1 MEHSM
6 EININSVTT
15 VLEALSLGIAVD
27 VGDTYPLAMGEDGSI
42 GWLYEGRVVS
52 EMNTGTFVRL
62 CSSLDKD
69 EVLLV
74 AANIVLNNL
83 NKKAREYNERS

>member
-42 GWLYEGRVVS
+42 GWLYEDRVVS

>member
-1 MEHSM
+1 M

-42 GWLYEGRVVS
+42 GWLYEDRVVS